1 MINFFYISAITYT
14 HGSQRSKQNRRLTT
28 TKKGRLSSVFSF
40 PLKRKW
46 QIKVGEPVL
55 IPTTTVNSLYENGK
69 KKRRNKQKQ
78 WNEEYKKYT
87 CNLLWSKKP
96 YFLIGLKKKGKRVF
110 EKRTQLTFEAESVNR
125 TLNRIKKNYPEK

>member
-69 KKRRNKQKQ
+69 KKKEETNKNSEMKNIKNTRVIYYEARN
-78 WNEEYKKYT
+78 
-87 CNLLWSKKP
+87 
-96 YFLIGLKKKGKRVF
+96 
-110 EKRTQLTFEAESVNR
+110 LTF
-125 TLNRIKKNYPEK
+125 